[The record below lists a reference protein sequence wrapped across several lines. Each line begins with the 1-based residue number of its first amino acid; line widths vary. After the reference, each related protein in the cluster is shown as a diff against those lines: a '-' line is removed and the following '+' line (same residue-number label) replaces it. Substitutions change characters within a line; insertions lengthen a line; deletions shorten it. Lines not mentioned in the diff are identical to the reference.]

1 MSNFEIFRRMRFHE
15 DHHEISFFG
24 KTLWRILEENI
35 LIKNFIVSIS
45 NLPTIFLKTFKKSF
59 WDLMKISK
67 RQVFV
72 KKVYLLKY
80 EGLPRGLEIFRRGLT
95 RMKMKSRGFLF
106 LGKNKLEVLKSRD
119 LFFRLEISK
128 PRVFFCEE
136 IDPRDTISS
145 PRFARGFKTS
155 VKKFSSIQKRDRV
168 ISR

>member
-1 MSNFEIFRRMRFHE
+1 M
-15 DHHEISFFG
+15 
-24 KTLWRILEENI
+24 
-35 LIKNFIVSIS
+35 
-45 NLPTIFLKTFKKSF
+45 
-59 WDLMKISK
+59 
-67 RQVFV
+67 
-72 KKVYLLKY
+72 LKY
-80 EGLPRGLEIFRRGLT
+80 EGLPRGLEIFRRGLM

-155 VKKFSSIQKRDRV
+155 
-168 ISR
+168 